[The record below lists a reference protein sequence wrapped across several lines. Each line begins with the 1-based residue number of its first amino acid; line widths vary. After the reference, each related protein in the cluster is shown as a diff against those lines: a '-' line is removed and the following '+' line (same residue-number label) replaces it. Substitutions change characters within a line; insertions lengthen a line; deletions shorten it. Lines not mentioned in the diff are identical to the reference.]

1 MSVESNPRMHWFCFT
16 SLMWLVKKKLAL
28 RFQPIRCKTNTSH
41 DFVARVFPRFR
52 RFGCFYFEFSLA
64 LSVIFLSSDWPLW
77 LLWFWFYDA
86 QSKSAL
92 WGEIS
97 REQFW
102 IDYRRQSWR
111 IMVSFYFS
119 LWSWSKKKFC
129 CCKRSDARLKQNAT
143 TLSTFTRVPVTLP
156 VFTLRSQ

>member
-1 MSVESNPRMHWFCFT
+1 MSRVIRECIGFALLLSCD
-16 SLMWLVKKKLAL
+16 WLKKKLAP
-28 RFQPIRCKTNTSH
+28 RFQPIRCKTNTNH
-41 DFVARVFPRFR
+41 DLVARVFPRFR
-52 RFGCFYFEFSLA
+52 RFGCCYFEFSLA

-129 CCKRSDARLKQNAT
+129 CCNRSDARLKQNAT